1 MRDRMIKIRQVIDGW
16 NDSKHPLSWTKTA
29 DDILDKITVKGFQH
43 RTTGTM
49 SVINLLYPVM
59 AALVIIMP
67 LKPRTIAG
75 VLLVAL
81 FGIGGSVSIAVTDA
95 RKPEDQTRQL
105 PLLAVFRTAAGIE
118 CSGRGALALLAG
130 AVMGHLYAACFAF
143 VMPALGGQR
152 MGSAARAGTAAGPPH
167 RIRNGRRA
175 REGVVRHPHGLA
187 ALLRQ
192 HPTSD
197 PGSETRRS

>member
-1 MRDRMIKIRQVIDGW
+1 
-16 NDSKHPLSWTKTA
+16 
-29 DDILDKITVKGFQH
+29 
-43 RTTGTM
+43 
-49 SVINLLYPVM
+49 
-59 AALVIIMP
+59 MP

-81 FGIGGSVSIAVTDA
+81 FGIGGSVWIAVTDA

-105 PLLAVFRTAAGIE
+105 PLLAVFLAVFRTPAGIE

-143 VMPALGGQR
+143 VMPATADKYGICC
-152 MGSAARAGTAAGPPH
+152 SAGTAAGPPH